1 MQDVWTRV
9 RACDAARLA
18 AAMLATALLAAAG
31 CGGSDDS
38 AGDPADA
45 GEGEHD
51 AAGPGVTG
59 DAGGDE
65 TLPGS
70 HEIAVEVVTEGLAH
84 PWGMAF
90 LPDGD
95 VLVTERPGRLQR
107 VDLESGDTTEISG
120 VPAVVAAGQGGLLD
134 VALHPAFEDNGLVY
148 LSYAGGPQGGGN
160 GAATHLGRGQLE
172 GDALVDFEAIF
183 VAEPFST
190 AGQHFGSRIVF
201 DGDGYVYLSI
211 GDRGD
216 RDQAQDTSNA
226 IGSIVRLHDDG
237 EVPSDN
243 PFVGEEGFEPAIFS
257 YGHRNPQGMT
267 IEPATGRL
275 WEHEHGPSG
284 GDEIN
289 LPAAGENFGWPI
301 TSYGTEYG
309 SGQPIGPDPH
319 DYDDAEP
326 PIHWWEDS
334 FAPSGM
340 TFYEGDVFPEWRG
353 DLFLGSLVRRHLARL
368 RFDGTTFVEKENFLI
383 DDGHRVRDVRV
394 GPDGY
399 LYVLVDANDAPLL
412 RLVPAD
418 DS

>member
-1 MQDVWTRV
+1 MRILWTNV
-9 RACDAARLA
+9 RAANAARGA
-18 AAMLATALLAAAG
+18 AAMLAAGFLVMGG
-31 CGGSDDS
+31 CGGSD
-38 AGDPADA
+38 AAEGEADA
-45 GEGEHD
+45 AEGEAD
-51 AAGPGVTG
+51 AAGPGATS
-59 DAGGDE
+59 DAGDE
-65 TLPGS
+65 PPPDD
-70 HEIAVEVVTEGLAH
+70 HEIAVEVVAQGLAN

-90 LPDGD
+90 LPDGSL
-95 VLVTERPGRLQR
+95 LVSERPGRLQR
-107 VDLESGDTTEISG
+107 IDLDSGDKTEIGG
-120 VPAVVAAGQGGLLD
+120 VPAVVASGQGGLLD

-172 GDALVDFEAIF
+172 GDELIDFEVVFA
-183 VAEPFST
+183 AEPFST

-201 DGDGYVYLSI
+201 DADGYVFLSI
-211 GDRGD
+211 GDHGD

-237 EVPSDN
+237 EIPEDN
-243 PFVGEEGFEPAIFS
+243 PFVNDEGVHDAIFS

-267 IEPATGRL
+267 IEPSTGVL
-275 WEHEHGPSG
+275 WQHEHGPSG

-289 LPAAGENFGWPI
+289 LPVAGENFGWPI

-319 DYDDAEP
+319 DYEDAEP
-326 PIHWWEDS
+326 PIYWWDDS

-340 TFYEGDVFPEWRG
+340 TFYEGDAFPAWRG
-353 DLFLGSLVRRHLARL
+353 DLFMGSLVRRHLSRL
-368 RFDGTTFVEKENFLI
+368 RFDGTTFVEKENFLT
-383 DDGHRVRDVRV
+383 DDNHRIRDVRV

-399 LYVLVDANDAPLL
+399 LYVLVDANNAPLL

-418 DS
+418 D